1 MEGGEGTSGEK
12 GVRVY
17 QAEEDEGSGVG
28 FYQAEVEGGGGAE
41 EREART
47 PLYWASREH
56 GPHDMNTRTTLPNP
70 NPPTPL
76 TFCWATP
83 HLLAVT

>member
-1 MEGGEGTSGEK
+1 MGGGNNKEGGGGAQHHEFLPASTLRSRGGI
-12 GVRVY
+12 R
-17 QAEEDEGSGVG
+17 
-28 FYQAEVEGGGGAE
+28 GGGAE